1 MRLID
6 ADALTMEIVNTASE
20 ASRKAWETGTHTY
33 IDALNRLAERQHEI
47 IDMIHDAPTINP
59 DDLRPQ
65 GRWELKHI
73 GVGHYWECS
82 VCHTN
87 PCIYVTENTK
97 FCPNCGAKIDGKENE
112 DA

>member
-6 ADALTMEIVNTASE
+6 ADALAMEIVNTASE

-65 GRWELKHI
+65 GRWIQHNK
-73 GVGHYWECS
+73 GHNNWVECS
-82 VCHTN
+82 ECNTVGSPFWKCCPVCT
-87 PCIYVTENTK
+87 
-97 FCPNCGAKIDGKENE
+97 AMMDGKENE

>member
-6 ADALTMEIVNTASE
+6 ADALAMEIVNTASE

-59 DDLRPQ
+59 DDLRPR
-65 GRWELKHI
+65 GRWITHDN
-73 GVGHYWECS
+73 GMTECS
-82 VCHTN
+82 ECHTLGS
-87 PCIYVTENTK
+87 PQWKC
-97 FCPNCGAKIDGKENE
+97 CPACTAMMNEKENE